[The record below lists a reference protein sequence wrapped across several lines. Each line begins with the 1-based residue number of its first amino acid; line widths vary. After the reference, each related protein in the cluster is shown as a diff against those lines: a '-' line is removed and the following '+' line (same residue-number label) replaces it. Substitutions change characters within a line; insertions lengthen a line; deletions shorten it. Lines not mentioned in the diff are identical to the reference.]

1 MKMKGNR
8 KVNKKLIN
16 KKLIFRIQSRRD
28 RVSQKWGRGN
38 SSKIFEKK
46 FQ

>member
-1 MKMKGNR
+1 MEMKENR

-16 KKLIFRIQSRRD
+16 NKLIFKIQSRRD
-28 RVSQKWGRGN
+28 PVSQKWGRGD